1 MQLRSHADTQ
11 TVNRSQ
17 RWKNYAIIYRIKFG
31 MLQVRE
37 NETALRKLSVSAA
50 QLRTL
55 EGILFFSSWLSSRK
69 G

>member
-1 MQLRSHADTQ
+1 
-11 TVNRSQ
+11 
-17 RWKNYAIIYRIKFG
+17 

-55 EGILFFSSWLSSRK
+55 EGILFFSS
-69 G
+69 

>member
-37 NETALRKLSVSAA
+37 NEAALRKLSVSAA